1 MSYNTSMSSNL
12 SIHCLVENIA
22 ARSIDFDDAKAQRY
36 QSSEY
41 ANLKNALDHVYQ
53 KLRTLQKNL
62 DAVETPW
69 DTLCAEASAEVA
81 AWSAAFGTLHRK
93 KYVPTLQWLNGA
105 MRAVRRTHEYLEKF
119 EPEDNDLSVKDM
131 KAIRARLTK
140 LGAYRQAL
148 ESEQFPKW
156 HLKQAK
162 KNGLKFP
169 MALLEVA
176 RDYQNCWNDEIS
188 LFSLLDQLQYLQLA
202 AAICEGDEKKIR
214 HYASG
219 DTAWRDYIPCM
230 VWDYVVD
237 PFGKNINDF

>member
-1 MSYNTSMSSNL
+1 MFYNTTMTSNL
-12 SIHCLVENIA
+12 SIHGLVEHIA
-22 ARSIDFDDAKAQRY
+22 TRSIDFDDTKAQRY
-36 QSSEY
+36 QPAEY
-41 ANLKNALDHVYQ
+41 TNLKNALDHAYQ
-53 KLRTLQKNL
+53 KLRNLQKDL
-62 DAVETPW
+62 DAVETSW
-69 DTLCAEASAEVA
+69 DILCAEAAAEVA
-81 AWSAAFGTLHRK
+81 AWSAAFGALHRK

-119 EPEDNDLSVKDM
+119 EPEDNEISVKDM
-131 KAIRARLTK
+131 KAIRTRLAK
-140 LGAYRQAL
+140 LSAYRQAL
-148 ESEQFPKW
+148 ETEQFPKW

-169 MALLEVA
+169 MAMVEVA
-176 RDYQNCWNDEIS
+176 RDYQNFWNDEIS
-188 LFSLLDQLQYLQLA
+188 VFSLLDQLQYLQLA
-202 AAICEGDEKKIR
+202 AAICEGDEQKIR

>member
-1 MSYNTSMSSNL
+1 MTSIST
-12 SIHCLVENIA
+12 IHGLVEKIG
-22 ARSIDFDDAKAQRY
+22 ARSIDFDDAKAQRH
-36 QSSEY
+36 QPVEY
-41 ANLKNALDHVYQ
+41 ANLQDALEHVYQ
-53 KLRTLQKNL
+53 KLRHLQL
-62 DAVETPW
+62 DVDNVETEF
-69 DTLCAEASAEVA
+69 DILATEAANELA
-81 AWSAAFGTLHRK
+81 AWSKAFGLLYKK
-93 KYVPTLQWLNGA
+93 KYVPTLTWLNQA
-105 MRAVRRTHEYLEKF
+105 MRSVRRVHDFLEKF
-119 EPEDNDLSVKDM
+119 EPEDNDLSVKDV
-131 KAIRARLTK
+131 KAIRTRLAK
-140 LGAYRQAL
+140 LSAYRQAL

-169 MALLEVA
+169 MALVEVA

-188 LFSLLDQLQYLQLA
+188 VFSLLDQLQYLQLA
-202 AAICEGDEKKIR
+202 AAICEGDEQKIR